1 MNVRRLPLSRCG
13 SDLSRIGAAVAA
25 TMLALGVISAMDSGI
40 RASAAAQNAGALQVL
55 APPSA
60 ANAGQV
66 LLGGG
71 SATKFALSP
80 PIGAACTGDSAAA
93 GYRVQ
98 SYIVPASVDP
108 STLTFNS
115 NGPLPAGTG
124 AALRQPL
131 FAISTPFVNKTTAV
145 AATAGGDGLLVG
157 LPEFSFDVFA
167 PAGAQVVP
175 PGTYNVGYACTLGQ
189 ASATQLDKYWNVQ
202 LTFAADPKDV
212 PAGITFTVVAPTT
225 PTTPTTPAPTTPT
238 TPTTPAPTTPTTP
251 APTTPA
257 PTTPT
262 TSTST
267 TVAATTTSTI
277 AGTGSGTTTTV
288 KFGSSSTAS
297 TASTVQNG
305 VGAVP
310 ITTKLATTGSSPL
323 PIVVWAILLL
333 VFGRMIILLGRPSTG
348 SQRKSR

>member
-1 MNVRRLPLSRCG
+1 MNACRPLRRTG
-13 SDLSRIGAAVAA
+13 SDLGRVGIAVAA
-25 TMLALGVISAMDSGI
+25 TTLALGLISAMDSGL

-55 APPSA
+55 APPNA
-60 ANAGQV
+60 ANAGQSLV
-66 LLGGG
+66 GGG

-80 PIGAACTGDSAAA
+80 PVGAACTGDSATA

-108 STLTFNS
+108 STLTFDS
-115 NGPLPAGTG
+115 NGPVPAGTG
-124 AALRQPL
+124 VALRQPL
-131 FAISTPFVNKTTAV
+131 FATSTPFVNRTTAV

-157 LPEFSFDVFA
+157 LPEFSFAVFA
-167 PAGAQVVP
+167 PTGAQVVP
-175 PGTYNVGYACTLGQ
+175 PGIYNVGYACTLGP

-202 LTFAADPKDV
+202 LTFAADPNDL
-212 PAGITFTVVAPTT
+212 PAGITFTVVA

-238 TPTTPAPTTPTTP
+238 TPTTPATTPTTP
-251 APTTPA
+251 ATTPTTPA
-257 PTTPT
+257 TTPT
-262 TSTST
+262 TPATTPT
-267 TVAATTTSTI
+267 TVATTTTSTI

-288 KFGSSSTAS
+288 KFGPSS

-323 PIVVWAILLL
+323 PIMIWAILLL
-333 VFGRMIILLGRPSTG
+333 VFGRMVILVGRPSTG
-348 SQRKSR
+348 RQRKSR